1 MTNWKLQMKR
11 KIARSEN
18 RAVKGVKGSL
28 LLAVRR
34 LPTWQ
39 TASES
44 WSTTYLLPFC
54 IIPKCRTI
62 CTMQLFLS
70 VLSFRIR
77 RLSPSSHHPSFLPSH
92 PSIDPS
98 IHPCIHA
105 SMHPCIH
112 ASMHPSIYASIHLC
126 IHACMHPSVD
136 PPPFLFISPFHA
148 IELLRTFK
156 RLPNSNGG
164 ARR

>member
-98 IHPCIHA
+98 IHQSIHA

-112 ASMHPSIYASIHLC
+112 ASINLC
-126 IHACMHPSVD
+126 IHPSMHPCMHASIRRSTS
-136 PPPFLFISPFHA
+136 LFIHFS
-148 IELLRTFK
+148 L
-156 RLPNSNGG
+156 SCY
-164 ARR
+164 